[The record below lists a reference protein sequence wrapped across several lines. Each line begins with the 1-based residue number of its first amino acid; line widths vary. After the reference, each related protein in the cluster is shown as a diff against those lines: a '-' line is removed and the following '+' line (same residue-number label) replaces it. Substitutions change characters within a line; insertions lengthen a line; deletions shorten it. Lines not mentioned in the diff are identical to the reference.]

1 MQKNRLLSLGV
12 RVAAL
17 GAVAW
22 IALGIDSIL
31 RPVEDDRRDVVWMIP
46 FALTLIS
53 FWLIHTAQ
61 KLAGGRFERIAYW
74 SVMTASALAF
84 AGIIGLVFGIPSLET
99 LGFPLG
105 AIVWMVGWILFGVA
119 TIKTRVFPK
128 YVGIALILFEPGSIL
143 TGMALSPIAPLQ
155 PRGAYSAGLE
165 KGAVLAAIA
174 YGFLALQTDREQRR
188 IAIDV

>member
-99 LGFPLG
+99 LG
-105 AIVWMVGWILFGVA
+105 LFGVA
-119 TIKTRVFPK
+119 TIKTGVFPK

-143 TGMALSPIAPLQ
+143 TRMALSPIAPLQ